1 LLFEISLE
9 FFYLFHHSE
18 ILLLNYLNNHLKKN
32 KNYINGLIFIS
43 DGYLNE
49 ENWDYKKFKNDYRT
63 QTKTTPTIYNLVGY
77 DCCRY
82 MLRALPDAKGA
93 APLTRAE
100 YLQNLRRQGPYN
112 GLYRSIRIN
121 EDQYNLQ
128 LRLLKYIFGQII
140 PLN

>member
-1 LLFEISLE
+1 M
-9 FFYLFHHSE
+9 
-18 ILLLNYLNNHLKKN
+18 
-32 KNYINGLIFIS
+32 
-43 DGYLNE
+43 
-49 ENWDYKKFKNDYRT
+49 
-63 QTKTTPTIYNLVGY
+63 Q
-77 DCCRY
+77 
-82 MLRALPDAKGA
+82 GA

-112 GLYRSIRIN
+112 GLYRSIIIN